1 MDMIQSR
8 LNEFRGSS
16 SLSVPEAAAVGA
28 AAACQEAEE
37 GSPPAPLEAGE
48 QDALVLVATI
58 TSLPK
63 GYVAFEHEVGSS
75 TAAAAAASAASTTS
89 SEEDTHIEGPPSP
102 DIRLHL
108 SARSIASSTPV
119 VSKRQVDEEIDDLA
133 ESPREE
139 TRTTGSTNGGWAA
152 SVPKQSSAGI
162 EVSEVG
168 TTRSPL
174 RVRGVAA
181 SASADVPLPA
191 SPFRQIHIS
200 SPPRREQIEYEVS
213 PEPYNIVRTIRP
225 NENPLSVR
233 DDVVRSLMGRIRKAE
248 IDLGLAPRHDNQL
261 PTPQVRWF
269 FQPSLSAGS
278 KTKNVSGCID
288 LDGYCSGVD
297 DDCGGSDTEMEDT
310 NTQKASDLTEPQKEQ
325 TDSEDDSAKVERW
338 WAKGP
343 TELKDAKP
351 YVYRR
356 RRGTDTTGCSNMTA
370 EGEAEALLSDERHR
384 LAILSRYMA
393 SLNHNNSMC
402 GYLLKRSKRDYNVWK
417 SVHCVLTEDCLF
429 WVTRMKAPGETY
441 STKDEGGA
449 HHHTNGHSYSAV
461 NPTTPPRSSSV
472 VSKRA
477 HFSPS
482 NVRLRAHRIGR
493 HHMIQLSSTLLV
505 ESDPQSANPLASV
518 PNSFEIICPSGS
530 HHVFRVPSPS
540 ISGLSLASTAM
551 DPRATYRNWVAAIG
565 DRIVRCFDNDGMEHA
580 ELIGSEESAARW
592 ERTAALTVGPV
603 LKLMNVDG
611 AGSIVANSVAMLL
624 HQNGWEGADVTS
636 TSAAISQVVRLGL
649 DVTEFRESI
658 LHSQSAILSR
668 GREDDVIVGRI
679 RHIAQSSAWDGAERL
694 LFKSSCIISL
704 IESSQKDDSA
714 MLENILSEEE
724 DEKYQGGNVDSLK
737 RDILSAHRRIALF
750 LEEQKVLRER
760 GARGEVSGSGEEAFL
775 IPSIDIF
782 DEMLEKLQRLAAATE
797 DKLRKQDER
806 RQHGHDGGPSSLP
819 GGLPPIVAGGA
830 FTDNN

>member
-1 MDMIQSR
+1 
-8 LNEFRGSS
+8 
-16 SLSVPEAAAVGA
+16 
-28 AAACQEAEE
+28 
-37 GSPPAPLEAGE
+37 
-48 QDALVLVATI
+48 
-58 TSLPK
+58 
-63 GYVAFEHEVGSS
+63 
-75 TAAAAAASAASTTS
+75 
-89 SEEDTHIEGPPSP
+89 
-102 DIRLHL
+102 
-108 SARSIASSTPV
+108 
-119 VSKRQVDEEIDDLA
+119 
-133 ESPREE
+133 
-139 TRTTGSTNGGWAA
+139 
-152 SVPKQSSAGI
+152 
-162 EVSEVG
+162 
-168 TTRSPL
+168 
-174 RVRGVAA
+174 
-181 SASADVPLPA
+181 
-191 SPFRQIHIS
+191 
-200 SPPRREQIEYEVS
+200 
-213 PEPYNIVRTIRP
+213 
-225 NENPLSVR
+225 
-233 DDVVRSLMGRIRKAE
+233 
-248 IDLGLAPRHDNQL
+248 
-261 PTPQVRWF
+261 
-269 FQPSLSAGS
+269 
-278 KTKNVSGCID
+278 
-288 LDGYCSGVD
+288 
-297 DDCGGSDTEMEDT
+297 
-310 NTQKASDLTEPQKEQ
+310 
-325 TDSEDDSAKVERW
+325 
-338 WAKGP
+338 
-343 TELKDAKP
+343 
-351 YVYRR
+351 
-356 RRGTDTTGCSNMTA
+356 MTA
-370 EGEAEALLSDERHR
+370 GGEAEALLSDERHR

-393 SLNHNNSMC
+393 SLNDNNSMC

-429 WVTRMKAPGETY
+429 WVTRMKAPGGTS

-449 HHHTNGHSYSAV
+449 HHHTNGHSYSAA

-482 NVRLRAHRIGR
+482 NVRPRAHRIGR
-493 HHMIQLSSTLLV
+493 HHMIKLSSTLLV

-540 ISGLSLASTAM
+540 ISGLSSASTAM
-551 DPRATYRNWVAAIG
+551 DPRATCRNWVAAIG
-565 DRIVRCFDNDGMEHA
+565 ERIVRCFDNDGMEHA

-592 ERTAALTVGPV
+592 ERTAALTVDPV

-649 DVTEFRESI
+649 DVTDFRESI

-724 DEKYQGGNVDSLK
+724 DEKDQGGNVDSLK

-760 GARGEVSGSGEEAFL
+760 GARGEISGSGEEAFL
-775 IPSIDIF
+775 IPSIDLF
-782 DEMLEKLQRLAAATE
+782 DEMLEKLQRLAAVTE
-797 DKLRKQDER
+797 AKLRKQDER

-819 GGLPPIVAGGA
+819 GGLHVPPIVAGA
-830 FTDNN
+830 FTDTSN